1 MSHRRSEED
10 ATSRLRGRPRAAAAR
25 HPLAGLCLVVVCLA
39 VWLPGF
45 AALPAVDRDES
56 RFLLAARTMATSGDW
71 LVPRLDDRPR
81 LEKPPLATWLQ
92 AATIFVATA
101 GNPARDAPWMGRLP
115 SLLAALATV
124 LVLWRGGGRLIDPRA
139 AWLAALLLGLSPLV
153 VLHARQARADPVLL
167 LCSTICLLAL
177 ARAWRAGRRAGRV
190 PLGTVLAFWLAL
202 VLAVLAKGPIAPW
215 IVAATAVGLAAGEP
229 AGRRWRW
236 LAPLRPG
243 PGLAAVG
250 AVVTLLAW
258 AQSRAVG
265 APALAAVAYRETVG
279 RILGGI
285 DGHFA
290 LPGLHALLA
299 PALLWPGALGLFGA
313 LAWSWR
319 KARPLGT
326 RGASPSC
333 RYLLSWALPAWVGF
347 ELAATKLPHY
357 PLPLHVPLLLLSARW
372 LLRLA
377 ARRPVTWPD
386 WVRGPLVVWRIAPA
400 LVVPAGSA
408 AIVWLATQSWLLAGG
423 VALAVLLPLAAAASR
438 ARCQPLSALAWALA
452 GWAIAVVATGFA
464 LPYWAAPW
472 TAVRLAAA
480 VAVTDP
486 TGALPL
492 ADAAWGEAS
501 LPLLARRPVVRLSA
515 GAVDAWLAAHPG
527 GLAVVPARDAA
538 RSTLLQKIAG
548 LDIVHGRAVELALV
562 TGLPPAGP
570 STSAA
575 GAAAP
580 ARLNPEPLRR

>member
-1 MSHRRSEED
+1 M
-10 ATSRLRGRPRAAAAR
+10 
-25 HPLAGLCLVVVCLA
+25 
-39 VWLPGF
+39 
-45 AALPAVDRDES
+45 
-56 RFLLAARTMATSGDW
+56 
-71 LVPRLDDRPR
+71 
-81 LEKPPLATWLQ
+81 
-92 AATIFVATA
+92 
-101 GNPARDAPWMGRLP
+101 
-115 SLLAALATV
+115 
-124 LVLWRGGGRLIDPRA
+124 
-139 AWLAALLLGLSPLV
+139 
-153 VLHARQARADPVLL
+153 
-167 LCSTICLLAL
+167 
-177 ARAWRAGRRAGRV
+177 
-190 PLGTVLAFWLAL
+190 
-202 VLAVLAKGPIAPW
+202 
-215 IVAATAVGLAAGEP
+215 
-229 AGRRWRW
+229 
-236 LAPLRPG
+236 
-243 PGLAAVG
+243 
-250 AVVTLLAW
+250 
-258 AQSRAVG
+258 
-265 APALAAVAYRETVG
+265 
-279 RILGGI
+279 
-285 DGHFA
+285 
-290 LPGLHALLA
+290 
-299 PALLWPGALGLFGA
+299 
-313 LAWSWR
+313 
-319 KARPLGT
+319 
-326 RGASPSC
+326 
-333 RYLLSWALPAWVGF
+333 
-347 ELAATKLPHY
+347 
-357 PLPLHVPLLLLSARW
+357 
-372 LLRLA
+372 
-377 ARRPVTWPD
+377 
-386 WVRGPLVVWRIAPA
+386 
-400 LVVPAGSA
+400 PAGSA